1 MAYTPKKGLTNN
13 KWNKANYERLDLRVP
28 KGMNEQIRQAAE
40 AQGYQSKRAF
50 CIDAIMEKIE
60 NKKKE

>member
-13 KWNKANYERLDLRVP
+13 KWNKANYERLDLMVP
-28 KGMNEQIRQAAE
+28 KGMNEQIEQAAKV
-40 AQGYQSKRAF
+40 QGYRSKRAF

-60 NKKKE
+60 SKKEE